1 MDFFV
6 CYVLT
11 DDEKRKYTKQL
22 LISIRSVKKHM
33 PDIPVKILTDNDTYS
48 MLDQNLFR
56 ALGRN
61 ISLLPIPTPDN
72 YSKVLTSRYLKTNL
86 RSFIKGD
93 FLYIDTDTVICK
105 PFPEVISSKSLAFV
119 EDRNHSLLDCKYAQD
134 CLTNKYMNG
143 NYPYDIRRYSAFY
156 NGGVIW
162 SKDDEVSKAFFHD
175 WNKEWASNG
184 PKKMHQDQPSLNY
197 IIASSYSDLVETLPK
212 EWNFAIGTYPSII
225 HQLESAYIIHYID
238 AFDRVFLLND
248 EKNLDNEAVIQKVIE
263 NPYDALVP
271 YRLSL
276 LSDDYFIFFRKY
288 DALQGALYSFSK
300 KHPVAYQKLSD
311 FVSFASKVKNHH

>member
-1 MDFFV
+1 MDYCV

-33 PDIPVKILTDNDTYS
+33 PDIPVKILTDIDTYS
-48 MLDQNLFR
+48 KLDSNQFR

-72 YSKVLTSRYLKTNL
+72 YSKALTSRYLKTNL
-86 RSFIKGD
+86 RTFLQGD

-105 PFPEVISSKSLAFV
+105 PFPEVISSKSLALV
-119 EDRNHSLLDCKYAQD
+119 EDRNHSLLDCKYTYED
-134 CLTNKYMNG
+134 LTKIYMNG

-162 SKDDEVSKAFFHD
+162 SKDDEVSRAFFHD
-175 WNKEWASNG
+175 WSKEWASNG
-184 PKKMHQDQPSLNY
+184 LEKMNQDQPSLNY
-197 IIASSYSDLVETLPK
+197 IIASSYTDLVETLPK
-212 EWNFAIGTYPSII
+212 EWNFIIGTRPSII
-225 HQLESAYIIHYID
+225 HQLESAYIIHYINS
-238 AFDRVFLLND
+238 FDRVFLLND
-248 EKNLDNEAVIQKVIE
+248 VKNLDNEAVIQKVIE

-276 LSDDYFIFFRKY
+276 LSDDYFNFFRKY

-300 KHPVAYQKLSD
+300 KHPVAYKKLSD
-311 FVSFASKVKNHH
+311 FVSFASRVKNHH